1 MGSLFNF
8 PKGEDGE
15 IPDWLNTQPDKI
27 RRRLSTREGWSTFV
41 NSKPTAPAL
50 VSWATYQS
58 RSANA
63 QRKYNQDRIEFH
75 RSLVL
80 VQHSQLTTA
89 WGQMAEILNGAY
101 ADDGPGWNICL
112 TGGPSFGKSSIIAG
126 FGRQYEQEL
135 MQAYAAAFEQ
145 ENRFIPVCY
154 SSLTAASGLKG
165 NMKHILTFYGEDT
178 RRDESG
184 DELVDRLT
192 QVMADCQTKLL
203 ILDQAQ
209 NLKAG
214 DKKDEEVAKRIKHLM
229 DDSHATIA
237 VVGIDLDTTG
247 PLSVLMSRPS
257 TDREALARRFA
268 LTRVDPVP
276 PDSPEWVALL
286 GAAESSIRLLKA
298 KPGDL
303 SERLAPLIWDKTE
316 GAIGSTFNLIHVA
329 ANAAIMRGEERIT
342 EGLLKKVAKSL
353 ADAARN
359 ADARAAAEAA
369 AAAASRSSKA
379 RKAAAVRRAR

>member
-8 PKGEDGE
+8 PKGENGE
-15 IPDWLNTQPDKI
+15 IPDWINTDPEKV
-27 RRRLSTREGWSTFV
+27 RRRLSTREGWSRFV

-63 QRKYNQDRIEFH
+63 QRKYNQDRIAFH

-80 VQHSQLTTA
+80 VQHSQLTKA
-89 WGQMAEILNGAY
+89 WSEMSEILNGSY

-112 TGGPSFGKSSIIAG
+112 TGGPSFGKSSIITG

-135 MQAYAAAFEQ
+135 LEAYPAAFEQ
-145 ENRFIPVCY
+145 ENKFIPVCY

-165 NMKHILTFYGEDT
+165 NMKHILSFYGEEP

-192 QVMADCQTKLL
+192 TVLADCQTQLL

-268 LTRVDPVP
+268 LTKVDRVP

-286 GAAESSIRLLKA
+286 RAAEGGIRLLKA
-298 KPGDL
+298 KSGDL
-303 SERLAPLIWDKTE
+303 SERLAPVIWDKTE

-342 EGLLKKVAKSL
+342 ETLLRKVAKSL
-353 ADAARN
+353 ADAARQ
-359 ADARAAAEAA
+359 AEERAAAEL
-369 AAAASRSSKA
+369 AAASAARTSKA
-379 RKAAAVRRAR
+379 RKAVAARRAR